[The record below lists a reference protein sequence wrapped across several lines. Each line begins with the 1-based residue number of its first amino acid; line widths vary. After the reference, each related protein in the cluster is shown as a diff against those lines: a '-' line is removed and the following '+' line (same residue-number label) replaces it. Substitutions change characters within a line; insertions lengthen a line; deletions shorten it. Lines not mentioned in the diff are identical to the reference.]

1 MRSKKQM
8 APVVI
13 WFFLATTGVSA
24 AEQPVSVNTSD
35 RFSMAPIGRTANV
48 SLVVRIDRHEGN
60 RNIDVDCE
68 GIDEGLYA
76 RSGKSLEGDRER
88 KTFTFAFNLTP
99 ATYRCEAVLKR
110 KMNGKIREFKDSLEL
125 TVK

>member
-8 APVVI
+8 ALIVI
-13 WFFLATTGVSA
+13 WFFLATVGASA
-24 AEQPVSVNTSD
+24 AERPISVNTSN

-48 SLVVRIDRHEGN
+48 ALVVRVDRHEGN
-60 RNIDVDCE
+60 RSIDVGCD
-68 GIDEGLYA
+68 GIAGGLYA
-76 RSGKSLEGDRER
+76 RSSKSLEGDRER
-88 KTFTFAFNLTP
+88 KTFTFSFNLTP

-110 KMNGKIREFKDSLEL
+110 KMDGKIREFKDSLEL